1 MTTPKTNRLTFT
13 RLLVGT
19 ASLTIIIVG
28 TSIASTYISPVL
40 LAFFFAILF
49 APILRWLQKK
59 GLSTGLALL
68 VMIVGVIAASIVL
81 VWFLN
86 ASFAQLADSL
96 STYQAQF
103 QTRVANAQAALFS
116 QGIDPSGIERGA
128 ADIEEMAQSLIDYLS
143 RLGNFVA
150 TALFIVVTIVFAL
163 IEGPKLTATLQQ
175 SLGQDHI
182 LAVRSLEFSAIVVRY
197 FGLRTV
203 VNLITGALVTVMLW
217 LLGID
222 FALLWGVL
230 TFFLSYVPYLGITLA
245 TIPAVLLAWAQY
257 GLGMAIVVI
266 IGVMIING
274 AAENLVAP
282 KLIGQGLRVSPLVVF
297 LSFMLW
303 SWILGPLGMFL
314 SMPLTVILMFLL
326 DSFDSTRW
334 VANLMAGASKSSTN
348 VNQETAIEAV

>member
-1 MTTPKTNRLTFT
+1 MTTLKTHHLTFT

-19 ASLTIIIVG
+19 ASLAIIIA
-28 TSIASTYISPVL
+28 TMTLAAPYISPVL
-40 LAFFFAILF
+40 LALFLAILF
-49 APILRWLQKK
+49 TPILHWLRKR

-68 VMIVGVIAASIVL
+68 AMIIGVIVL
-81 VWFLN
+81 GLALTWFLS
-86 ASFAQLADSL
+86 ASFEQLADSL

-103 QTRVANAQAALFS
+103 QAWVADAQATLAS
-116 QGIDPSGIERGA
+116 QDLEPSGIKRGA
-128 ADIEEMAQSLIDYLS
+128 ADIEEMVQSFVNYLS
-143 RLGNFVA
+143 RLGNLAA
-150 TALFIVVTIVFAL
+150 TAIFIVVTIIFAL
-163 IEGPKLTATLQQ
+163 LEAPKLSSTLQQ
-175 SLGQDHI
+175 SLGEDHI
-182 LAVRSLEFSAIVVRY
+182 LVVRSADFSQSVVRY
-197 FGLRTV
+197 FGLRTL
-203 VNLITGALVTVMLW
+203 VNLITGGLVTIMLW
-217 LLGID
+217 VLGID

-257 GLGMAIVVI
+257 GIGMAIVVI

-274 AAENLVAP
+274 AAENVVAP
-282 KLIGQGLRVSPLVVF
+282 KLIGQGLKVSPLVVF

-334 VANLMAGASKSSTN
+334 VADLMVGSSKPPGDTG
-348 VNQETAIEAV
+348 QEA

>member
-1 MTTPKTNRLTFT
+1 MTTIRTHGLTFT

-19 ASLTIIIVG
+19 ASLAIII
-28 TSIASTYISPVL
+28 TTMNMAAAYISPVL
-40 LAFFFAILF
+40 LALFLAILF
-49 APILRWLQKK
+49 TPILHWLQQK

-68 VMIVGVIAASIVL
+68 VMIIGVIVL
-81 VWFLN
+81 GLGLTWFLS
-86 ASFAQLADSL
+86 ASFGRLADSL
-96 STYQAQF
+96 SVYQAQF
-103 QTRVANAQAALFS
+103 QARIADVQAALAS
-116 QGIDPSGIERGA
+116 QGLDPSGMNRGA
-128 ADIEEMAQSLIDYLS
+128 ADIEATVQSFIDYLS
-143 RLGNFVA
+143 RLGNLAA
-150 TALFIVVTIVFAL
+150 TALFMIVTIIFAL
-163 IEGPKLTATLQQ
+163 IEAPKLRLTLQQ
-175 SLGQDHI
+175 SLGHDNTLVVHS
-182 LAVRSLEFSAIVVRY
+182 AEFSHIVVQY
-197 FGLRTV
+197 FGLRTL
-203 VNLITGALVTVMLW
+203 VNLITGGLVTVMLW

-266 IGVMIING
+266 VGVMIING
-274 AAENLVAP
+274 TAENLVAP

-334 VANLMAGASKSSTN
+334 VAELMAGSSESPANT
-348 VNQETAIEAV
+348 QQEATGETA

>member
-1 MTTPKTNRLTFT
+1 MTTIKTHHLTFT
-13 RLLVGT
+13 QLLVGT
-19 ASLTIIIVG
+19 ASLTIIIA
-28 TSIASTYISPVL
+28 TTTLASTYISPVL
-40 LAFFFAILF
+40 LALFLAILF
-49 APILRWLQKK
+49 TPILHWLQKK

-68 VMIVGVIAASIVL
+68 AMIIGVIVL
-81 VWFLN
+81 GLALIWFLS
-86 ASFAQLADSL
+86 ASFEQLAGSL

-103 QTRVANAQAALFS
+103 QTRVADAQTALAS
-116 QGIDPSGIERGA
+116 QGLDPSGIKRGA
-128 ADIEEMAQSLIDYLS
+128 ADIEEMVQSFIDYLS

-150 TALFIVVTIVFAL
+150 TALFVVVTIIFAL
-163 IEGPKLTATLQQ
+163 IEAPKLRATLQQ
-175 SLGQDHI
+175 SLGQDH
-182 LAVRSLEFSAIVVRY
+182 LLVVRSADFSQSVVRY
-197 FGLRTV
+197 FGLRTL
-203 VNLITGALVTVMLW
+203 VNLITGGLVTIMLW

-257 GLGMAIVVI
+257 GIAMAIVVI

-274 AAENLVAP
+274 VAENLVAP
-282 KLIGQGLRVSPLVVF
+282 KLIGQGLKVSPLVVF

-326 DSFDSTRW
+326 DSFDGTRW
-334 VANLMAGASKSSTN
+334 VADLMAGSSKSPVAT
-348 VNQETAIEAV
+348 NQEA

>member
-1 MTTPKTNRLTFT
+1 MPTTPKLTFF
-13 RLLVGT
+13 RLLAGA
-19 ASLTIIIVG
+19 ASLAIIIAAM
-28 TSIASTYISPVL
+28 TMAAAYISPVL
-40 LAFFFAILF
+40 LALFLAILF
-49 APILRWLQKK
+49 MPILHWLQKK

-68 VMIVGVIAASIVL
+68 AMIIGVIVL
-81 VWFLN
+81 ALGLTWFLS
-86 ASFAQLADSL
+86 ASFEQLADSL

-103 QTRVANAQAALFS
+103 QAWVANAQATLAS
-116 QGIDPSGIERGA
+116 QGIDPSGITRGA
-128 ADIEEMAQSLIDYLS
+128 ADIEAIVLSFIDYLS

-150 TALFIVVTIVFAL
+150 TALFIVVTIIFAL
-163 IEGPKLTATLQQ
+163 IEGPRLRSTLQQ
-175 SLGQDHI
+175 SLGQDH
-182 LAVRSLEFSAIVVRY
+182 LLVVRSADFSQSVVHY
-197 FGLRTV
+197 FGLRTL
-203 VNLITGALVTVMLW
+203 VNLITGGLVTIMLW
-217 LLGID
+217 VLGID

-282 KLIGQGLRVSPLVVF
+282 KLIGQGLKVSPLVVF

-326 DSFDSTRW
+326 DSFDGTRW
-334 VANLMAGASKSSTN
+334 VADLMAGSSKPPVNTDQEAAS
-348 VNQETAIEAV
+348 ETT